1 MSNIRDL
8 LDNLYSGSYTTGTES
23 YSSTPISDRTREM
36 YSNMIVSMFDPP
48 STMDGPCMVGQR
60 KVSPFLVRSL
70 DGKNYRIY
78 FKTEFFFEARYINT
92 ICRFLDD
99 MRPGNTVT
107 FILGSKMDDSQTHVV
122 GPVVAAI
129 QSCRAKVIGIAAGY
143 CSIPETMIWCYCH
156 ERDVYRYGALSFCKT
171 DIISVCKAYTAYFE
185 TFFKR
190 AIEIGV
196 LTPETVKHIWESG
209 NEYMILY
216 NDYRNILEARRRE
229 EDANR
234 ETIVHES

>member
-8 LDNLYSGSYTTGTES
+8 LDSLDGKSYTPGTES
-23 YSSTPISDRTREM
+23 YSSTPVSDKTREM
-36 YSNMIVSMFDPP
+36 YSDMVVPMFAPP
-48 STMDGPCMVGQR
+48 STMDVQTIGPR

-92 ICRFLDD
+92 ICRFLDNLQSD
-99 MRPGNTVT
+99 CTVT

-129 QSCRAKVIGIAAGY
+129 QSCKAKVIGIAAGY

-209 NEYMILY
+209 NEMMILY
-216 NDYRNILEARRRE
+216 KDYRAIQ
-229 EDANR
+229 DAKNSSQTDTTPT
-234 ETIVHES
+234 E